1 MAGTIDNA
9 TMVEYLN
16 EGFAVAAGDSG
27 HLASENNDGEGAP
40 NTYLPYLHDRDQVL
54 AWIHNSIALFTPP
67 ARDFVK
73 AHYAHEPAYSY
84 YYGCS
89 TGGAQGFALSQ
100 LHPDL
105 FDGIYAGCPGF
116 WYSHL
121 ALSFLWNGQQTKVG
135 FYNAR
140 EKAKRIADQIRA
152 THIWTNR
159 CWTPLRRRFW
169 ISAMDS
175 TV

>member
-16 EGFAVAAGDSG
+16 EGFAVTAGDSG
-27 HLASENNDGEGAP
+27 HLASENNNGEGVP

-54 AWIHNSIALFTPP
+54 AWIHNSIALFTPRARNFVKTYY
-67 ARDFVK
+67 ARD
-73 AHYAHEPAYSY
+73 ASYSY

-100 LHPDL
+100 LHPEL

-121 ALSFLWNGQQTKVG
+121 ALSFLWNGQQTEVG
-135 FYNAR
+135 FPGFV
-140 EKAKRIADQIRA
+140 EKANVTADKCRVMH
-152 THIWTNR
+152 TWTNH
-159 CWTPLRRRFW
+159 C
-169 ISAMDS
+169 
-175 TV
+175 